1 MHKYVSNAELVTE
14 EGKKALMEK
23 YHSELH
29 QYPRIKFSDPVAI
42 ILGAEPGDVIQIN
55 LESQTAGTSVSYRYV
70 V

>member
-23 YHSELH
+23 YHSELYK
-29 QYPRIKFSDPVAI
+29 YPRIKFSDPVAI

-70 V
+70 I